1 MLEVQGPHAGTPS
14 RPSSHPGVVSVE
26 PMSSDPT
33 IPNGKTVRPALSED
47 EQARR
52 RKAVETAR
60 ASNQL
65 SGFEPDPEAE
75 VLNARYIA
83 GELTRDELT
92 AAILSLAGLPVPGR

>member
-1 MLEVQGPHAGTPS
+1 MT
-14 RPSSHPGVVSVE
+14 SSS
-26 PMSSDPT
+26 T
-33 IPNGKTVRPALSED
+33 IPNGKTIRPALSDE

-75 VLNARYIA
+75 ALNARYIA

-92 AAILSLAGLPVPGR
+92 AAILVLAGLPVPDR